1 MPLYTMDLM
10 QQVYETI
17 LAAYTQP
24 PMKGLP
30 PGNREGDI
38 FLTINWPGLKIDEQQ
53 YGNAW
58 SPQNPTGSQDA
69 VENISILVN
78 SIPTL
83 NPQYEWSGNSVESVY
98 EQILDARPIRAA
110 SGSATTGARADKF
123 AASAPSV
130 TGAEASAPNVMSVDT
145 SAFMKEVG
153 SRDLV
158 SVTTE
163 EGKPVELVSVTDD
176 AFKESELEAAY
187 SDAAANLNAKRMQ
200 YNLSDPAQKQQW
212 ETVAPA
218 YEAAVQ
224 SAWNALESH
233 RSQQSLKSSSQ
244 GSSLLRVATSNSAG
258 VSASAKESDST
269 GASDSDDAGV
279 SDDPVLRS
287 FLQAK
292 NIFKNSR
299 LASAKNAALSYH
311 PTYVTPANFADPKA
325 ASSWLSIQILPTAIQ
340 SSTGKANSKI
350 SFKFARVNFVRPWL
364 MMSLLKMSGWQVQGM
379 SPGFLSNG
387 MNEDNYGQFALLPTA
402 MIVVRDL
409 VISPVGVNTSDT
421 DSYQVLN
428 DPGLQVLAWI
438 NKIVPF
444 SPPAK

>member
-98 EQILDARPIRAA
+98 EQILDARPIRAT
-110 SGSATTGARADKF
+110 SETTGARAGKF

-130 TGAEASAPNVMSVDT
+130 TSAEAKAPNVMSVDT
-145 SAFMKEVG
+145 SAFMNEVG

-163 EGKPVELVSVTDD
+163 EGRPVELVSVTDD

-224 SAWNALESH
+224 AAWNALEGH
-233 RSQQSLKSSSQ
+233 RNRQPVKSSS
-244 GSSLLRVATSNSAG
+244 
-258 VSASAKESDST
+258 
-269 GASDSDDAGV
+269 
-279 SDDPVLRS
+279 
-287 FLQAK
+287 
-292 NIFKNSR
+292 
-299 LASAKNAALSYH
+299 
-311 PTYVTPANFADPKA
+311 
-325 ASSWLSIQILPTAIQ
+325 
-340 SSTGKANSKI
+340 
-350 SFKFARVNFVRPWL
+350 
-364 MMSLLKMSGWQVQGM
+364 
-379 SPGFLSNG
+379 
-387 MNEDNYGQFALLPTA
+387 
-402 MIVVRDL
+402 
-409 VISPVGVNTSDT
+409 
-421 DSYQVLN
+421 
-428 DPGLQVLAWI
+428 
-438 NKIVPF
+438 
-444 SPPAK
+444 